1 MRRTMMAALSSTV
14 LVGGSLAGLGVFLG
28 FPAAGSIWFGVIVG
42 LASGL
47 LLLAAGRRAD
57 SFHPTADNAHL
68 AEHRTVAEPDAP
80 PTDGAADADPAGG
93 PVTGDGAGGAVDDGD
108 DDHPDRRP
116 GA

>member
-1 MRRTMMAALSSTV
+1 MRRTILAALSSTV

-28 FPAAGSIWFGVIVG
+28 FPTAGSVWFGVIVG
-42 LASGL
+42 LASAL

-68 AEHRTVAEPDAP
+68 ADHRTPAEPDAP
-80 PTDGAADADPAGG
+80 RPDGPADADAVGG
-93 PVTGDGAGGAVDDGD
+93 PVTGDGAGAAVDDGD
-108 DDHPDRRP
+108 DDHPDPRP